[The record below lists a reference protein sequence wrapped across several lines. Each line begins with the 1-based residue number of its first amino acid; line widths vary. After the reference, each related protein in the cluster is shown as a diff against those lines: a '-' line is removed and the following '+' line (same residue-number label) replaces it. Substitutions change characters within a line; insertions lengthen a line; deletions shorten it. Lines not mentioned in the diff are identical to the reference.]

1 MRTPPSLADFTH
13 ARACKPFCE
22 KSLTLPCHTSA
33 LVLII
38 THFWAALMITME
50 PGGITRIRVDNQ
62 NIVALQ
68 SRWATERRNRWMLGQ
83 ADPVVAYATCG
94 GGGAAKFRGRAF
106 RQGKA
111 VIDLGGCRNKQ
122 RALKPIGFKALSG
135 GDKRDRT
142 ADLLNAIQA
151 LSQLS
156 YTPRFCAA
164 VSRPLR
170 YYSKQQFSC
179 QVLLK
184 RKWKCIS

>member
-1 MRTPPSLADFTH
+1 
-13 ARACKPFCE
+13 
-22 KSLTLPCHTSA
+22 
-33 LVLII
+33 
-38 THFWAALMITME
+38 ME

-142 ADLLNAIQA
+142 ADLLNAI
-151 LSQLS
+151 LWD
-156 YTPRFCAA
+156 Y
-164 VSRPLR
+164 
-170 YYSKQQFSC
+170 
-179 QVLLK
+179 
-184 RKWKCIS
+184 